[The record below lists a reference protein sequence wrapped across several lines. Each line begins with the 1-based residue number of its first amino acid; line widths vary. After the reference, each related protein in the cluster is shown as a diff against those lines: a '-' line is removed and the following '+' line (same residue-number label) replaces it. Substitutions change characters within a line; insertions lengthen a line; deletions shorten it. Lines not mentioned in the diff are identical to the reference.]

1 MHIYN
6 IRNFTRITKFYK
18 SIATNPRE
26 LHACAQVGAQ
36 ARAYD
41 ASANAGTQAQLH
53 KGGRMMQARAQAH
66 YRTLRIIRL
75 RFILVKKR
83 FELLKLAR
91 IV

>member
-41 ASANAGTQAQLH
+41 ASANAGTQGRTHDAGKGAGALSHVTNHHVTHHQIALH
-53 KGGRMMQARAQAH
+53 PC
-66 YRTLRIIRL
+66 
-75 RFILVKKR
+75 
-83 FELLKLAR
+83 
-91 IV
+91 